1 MTRSLTVESS
11 SSSPETLRQQQTRQA
26 GGVRQPRPLLR
37 VISPT
42 SGSQYYWIHKGK
54 QGSIQTAA
62 QMARLVREDTV
73 KDEGLQRFA
82 AQILMNAGLDSH
94 ANKRDVIAAIWRYV
108 KQIRYIHDPAGSFD
122 SVQNAR
128 TTIAKGFGDCDDLSV
143 LLATL
148 LAQVGLTPRFVL
160 ARYKEK
166 SKGYDHVYVDVEL
179 SQAEGGRIAL
189 DPSANRRGA
198 GWESLKSLER
208 LTYPIFAGPLQSLS
222 GTMQL
227 ALQGAAVG
235 LNFVPVVGPILAAV
249 VGPIASLFDRSRQRS
264 EEAARDQ
271 YRDAV
276 YQGLAQIQ
284 AAVNNCQ
291 RLPDGSVM
299 TPEKGVAAG
308 RELIN
313 AMYQACDQF
322 TKSSVARSCRNYE
335 TQDIPGGAQEGA
347 FVTRLNRI
355 AQAGS
360 ACRAVGG
367 GGAAGSDA
375 VSVSGTTLAAN
386 LPTLILIVGGV
397 YLAMKVLR

>member
-1 MTRSLTVESS
+1 MASPQSR
-11 SSSPETLRQQQTRQA
+11 SSPPGDAARARQEQS
-26 GGVRQPRPLLR
+26 RPLLR
-37 VISPT
+37 VMSSNT
-42 SGSQYYWIHKGK
+42 GSQYYWIHKGK

-94 ANKRDVIAAIWRYV
+94 AHKRDVIAAIFRYV

-148 LAQVGLTPRFVL
+148 LAQVGLQPRFIL

-166 SKGYDHVYVDVEL
+166 SRGYDHVYVDVEL
-179 SQAEGGRIAL
+179 PQAEGGRIAL

-198 GWESLKSLER
+198 GWESLKSIER
-208 LTYPIFAGPLQSLS
+208 LTYPIFAGPLQSLN

-249 VGPIASLFDRSRQRS
+249 VGPVASLFDRSRQRS
-264 EEAARDQ
+264 EESARDK
-271 YRDAV
+271 YRDEV

-284 AAVNNCQ
+284 AAVDRCQ
-291 RLPDGSVM
+291 ILPDGSRM
-299 TPEKGVAAG
+299 TPERGMAAG

-313 AMYQACDQF
+313 RMYQACDQF

-335 TQDIPGGAQEGA
+335 AQDVPGGAQEGA
-347 FVTRLNRI
+347 FVTRLGRI
-355 AQAGS
+355 AQAGGS
-360 ACRAVGG
+360 CNDRVTATVGG
-367 GGAAGSDA
+367 NA
-375 VSVSGTTLAAN
+375 VSAPGTTALTAN
-386 LPTLILIVGGV
+386 LPMLLFLVGGIFLV
-397 YLAMKVLR
+397 SKVLK

>member
-1 MTRSLTVESS
+1 M
-11 SSSPETLRQQQTRQA
+11 A
-26 GGVRQPRPLLR
+26 GHPQKELNSTPYVVGSNGARNGSARPLLR
-37 VISPT
+37 IISPT

-62 QMARLVREDTV
+62 AMARLVREDTV

-82 AQILMNAGLDSH
+82 AQILINAGLDSH
-94 ANKRDVIAAIWRYV
+94 APKRDVIAAIHRYV

-143 LLATL
+143 LEATL

-166 SKGYDHVYVDVEL
+166 SKGYDHVYIDVEL
-179 SQAEGGRIAL
+179 PQAEGGRIAL

-198 GWESLKSLER
+198 GWESLKSIER
-208 LTYPIFAGPLQSLS
+208 LTYPIFAGPLQNLS
-222 GTMQL
+222 GAMQL
-227 ALQGAAVG
+227 AVQGAAVG

-249 VGPIASLFDRSRQRS
+249 VGPVASLFDRSQQRS

-276 YQGLAQIQ
+276 YQGLARIQ
-284 AAVNNCQ
+284 AAVDSCQ
-291 RLPDGSVM
+291 ITAEQGR
-299 TPEKGVAAG
+299 AAG

-313 AMYQACDQF
+313 QMYQACDQF
-322 TKSSVARSCRNYE
+322 TKSSVARSCRNFE
-335 TQDIPGGAQEGA
+335 TQDVPGGAQEGA
-347 FVTRLNRI
+347 FTTRLNRI
-355 AQAGS
+355 AQSGGS
-360 ACRAVGG
+360 CRTSNSVASGGNAAVL
-367 GGAAGSDA
+367 
-375 VSVSGTTLAAN
+375 SGTGLAAN
-386 LPTLILIVGGV
+386 LPMLILLLVGGYFV
-397 YLAMKVLR
+397 VKAVR

>member
-1 MTRSLTVESS
+1 MAGYPQQEPDSNLLRSGVEAQGARRVAAS
-11 SSSPETLRQQQTRQA
+11 
-26 GGVRQPRPLLR
+26 RPLLR

-42 SGSQYYWIHKGK
+42 SGHQYYWIHKGK

-82 AQILMNAGLDSH
+82 AQILINAGLDSH

-122 SVQNAR
+122 SIQNAR

-166 SKGYDHVYVDVEL
+166 SRGYDHVYVDVEL
-179 SQAEGGRIAL
+179 PQSEGGRIAL

-198 GWESLKSLER
+198 GWESLRSIER
-208 LTYPIFAGPLQSLS
+208 LTYPIFAGPLQNLS

-235 LNFVPVVGPILAAV
+235 LNFVPVVGPILSAV
-249 VGPIASLFDRSRQRS
+249 VGPIAGLFDRTQQRS

-276 YQGLAQIQ
+276 YEGLAKIQSAVESCQITVDQGKQ
-284 AAVNNCQ
+284 AA
-291 RLPDGSVM
+291 
-299 TPEKGVAAG
+299 

-313 AMYQACDQF
+313 QMYAACDRF
-322 TKSSVARSCRNYE
+322 TKSSVAKSCRNFE
-335 TQDIPGGAQEGA
+335 TQDYPGGAQEGA
-347 FVTRLNRI
+347 FTTRLNRI
-355 AQAGS
+355 AQSSGN
-360 ACRAVGG
+360 CRASLASTTNS
-367 GGAAGSDA
+367 AAISGNA
-375 VSVSGTTLAAN
+375 VNGVHTLTAN
-386 LPTLILIVGGV
+386 LPMLLLLIAGG
-397 YLAMKVLR
+397 YLLVKVLK

>member
-1 MTRSLTVESS
+1 MAGYPQTEPNSNSWKRDLGN
-11 SSSPETLRQQQTRQA
+11 QQRARIATS
-26 GGVRQPRPLLR
+26 RPLLR

-42 SGSQYYWIHKGK
+42 SGAQYYWIHKGK

-82 AQILMNAGLDSH
+82 AQILINAGLDSH
-94 ANKRDVIAAIWRYV
+94 AHKRDVIAAIFRYV
-108 KQIRYIHDPAGSFD
+108 KQVRYIHDPAGSFD

-179 SQAEGGRIAL
+179 PQAEGGRIAL

-208 LTYPIFAGPLQSLS
+208 LTYPIFAGPMQNLS
-222 GTMQL
+222 GTLQL

-235 LNFVPVVGPILAAV
+235 LNFVPVVGPILSAF
-249 VGPIASLFDRSRQRS
+249 VGPIAGLFNRTQQRS

-276 YQGLAQIQ
+276 YQGLAQIEQ
-284 AAVNNCQ
+284 AVNSCAINPATGKPLTAEEG
-291 RLPDGSVM
+291 R
-299 TPEKGVAAG
+299 AAG
-308 RELIN
+308 RALIDQ
-313 AMYQACDQF
+313 MYKACDQF
-322 TKSSVARSCRNYE
+322 TKPSVARSCRNYE
-335 TQDIPGGAQEGA
+335 TQDVPGGAQEGA
-347 FVTRLNRI
+347 FTTRLNRI
-355 AQAGS
+355 AQGGGSCRSGAVTTSAGGPL
-360 ACRAVGG
+360 AVGD
-367 GGAAGSDA
+367 GS
-375 VSVSGTTLAAN
+375 SLTAN
-386 LPTLILIVGGV
+386 LPMLLLLAGGI
-397 YLAMKVLR
+397 YIAIKMLR

>member
-1 MTRSLTVESS
+1 MANSLTVESNS
-11 SSSPETLRQQQTRQA
+11 NLRREWTDQRARQ
-26 GGVRQPRPLLR
+26 GHSRPLLR
-37 VISPT
+37 VMSST

-62 QMARLVREDTV
+62 EMARLVREDTA

-94 ANKRDVIAAIWRYV
+94 APKRDVIAAIWRYV
-108 KQIRYIHDPAGSFD
+108 KQIKYIHDPAGSFD

-148 LAQVGLTPRFVL
+148 LAQVGLTPQFVL

-166 SKGYDHVYVDVEL
+166 SRGYDHVYVDVL
-179 SQAEGGRIAL
+179 LAQAEGGRIAL

-198 GWESLKSLER
+198 GWESMKSIER

-222 GTMQL
+222 GATQL
-227 ALQGAAVG
+227 ALQGAAIG
-235 LNFVPVVGPILAAV
+235 LNFVPVVGPFLAMA

-276 YQGLAQIQ
+276 YQGLAKIQ
-284 AAVNNCQ
+284 AAVDRCEVNPATGKPVTAAEG
-291 RLPDGSVM
+291 R
-299 TPEKGVAAG
+299 AAG
-308 RELIN
+308 RQLIDE
-313 AMYQACDQF
+313 MYRACDQF

-335 TQDIPGGAQEGA
+335 IQDIPGGAQQGA
-347 FVTRLNRI
+347 FTTRLNQI
-355 AQAGS
+355 AQAGGSCRVGTAASGS
-360 ACRAVGG
+360 AASMS
-367 GGAAGSDA
+367 GA
-375 VSVSGTTLAAN
+375 TLAAN
-386 LPTLILIVGGV
+386 LPMLILLIGGA
-397 YLAMKVLR
+397 YLVVKMLR

>member
-1 MTRSLTVESS
+1 MARSQPQSDPTHDDSAAEKRARRIEAS
-11 SSSPETLRQQQTRQA
+11 
-26 GGVRQPRPLLR
+26 PRPLLR
-37 VISPT
+37 VMSSN

-62 QMARLVREDTV
+62 QMARLVREDTI

-82 AQILMNAGLDSH
+82 AQILINAGLDSH
-94 ANKRDVIAAIWRYV
+94 ANKRDVIAAIFRYV
-108 KQIRYIHDPAGSFD
+108 KQVKYIHDPAGSFD

-128 TTIAKGFGDCDDLSV
+128 TTISKGFGDCDDLSV

-166 SKGYDHVYVDVEL
+166 SRGYDHVYVDVEL
-179 SQAEGGRIAL
+179 PQAEGGRIAL

-198 GWESLKSLER
+198 GWESLKSIER

-235 LNFVPVVGPILAAV
+235 LNFVPMVGPILAAL
-249 VGPIASLFDRSRQRS
+249 VGPVASLFDRTQQRS

-276 YQGLAQIQ
+276 YAGLAKIQSAVDSCQINP
-284 AAVNNCQ
+284 ATG
-291 RLPDGSVM
+291 RPI
-299 TPEKGVAAG
+299 TPEQGKAAG
-308 RELIN
+308 RELISQ
-313 AMYQACDQF
+313 MYAACDTF
-322 TKSSVARSCRNYE
+322 TKSSVAKSCRNYE
-335 TQDIPGGAQEGA
+335 AQDVPGGAQEGA
-347 FVTRLNRI
+347 FTTRLARI
-355 AQAGS
+355 AQAGGS
-360 ACRAVGG
+360 CRALTP
-367 GGAAGSDA
+367 GGAASSGLAVGAGSP
-375 VSVSGTTLAAN
+375 LAAN
-386 LPTLILIVGGV
+386 LPMLLLIVGGIFI
-397 YLAMKVLR
+397 AMKVFK

>member
-1 MTRSLTVESS
+1 MQREVPQRTRRVESS
-11 SSSPETLRQQQTRQA
+11 
-26 GGVRQPRPLLR
+26 RPLLR
-37 VISPT
+37 VISSN

-94 ANKRDVIAAIWRYV
+94 ANKRDVIAAIFRYV
-108 KQIRYIHDPAGSFD
+108 KQLRYIHDPAGSFD

-166 SKGYDHVYVDVEL
+166 TSGYDHVYVDVEL
-179 SQAEGGRIAL
+179 PQVEGGRIAL

-198 GWESLKSLER
+198 GWESLKSIER

-235 LNFVPVVGPILAAV
+235 LNFVPVVGPILSSL
-249 VGPIASLFDRSRQRS
+249 VGPIAGLFDRTQQRS

-276 YQGLAQIQ
+276 YAGLAKIQ
-284 AAVNNCQ
+284 SAVDSCAI
-291 RLPDGSVM
+291 
-299 TPEKGVAAG
+299 TPEQGKAAG

-313 AMYQACDQF
+313 QMYAACDTF
-322 TKSSVARSCRNYE
+322 TKSSVAKSCRNYE
-335 TQDIPGGAQEGA
+335 TQDTPGGAQEGA
-347 FVTRLNRI
+347 FTTRLNRI
-355 AQAGS
+355 SQAGG
-360 ACRAVGG
+360 ACGARTLGDGTGSGLSVG
-367 GGAAGSDA
+367 S
-375 VSVSGTTLAAN
+375 SSLTAN
-386 LPTLILIVGGV
+386 LPILLLVAVGV
-397 YLAMKVLR
+397 YLIMKS